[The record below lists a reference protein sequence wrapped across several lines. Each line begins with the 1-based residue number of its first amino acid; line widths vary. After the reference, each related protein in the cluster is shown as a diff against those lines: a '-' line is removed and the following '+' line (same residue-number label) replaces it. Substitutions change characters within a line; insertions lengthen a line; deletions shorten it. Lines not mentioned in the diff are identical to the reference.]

1 MTLRNLERAI
11 ESGLRLALGYEVATF
26 IRTEAE
32 LAAIAAYN
40 PFEPAAVEA
49 ATSFNIA
56 FLKYD
61 LDESRQQKLMALRT
75 EIDDFHAHDR
85 EVYWLCQTGQ
95 SDSTFS
101 NAVLE
106 KSLGIRSTLRG
117 VKTVRQIAE
126 KYTH

>member
-1 MTLRNLERAI
+1 MRQ
-11 ESGLRLALGYEVATF
+11 
-26 IRTEAE
+26 
-32 LAAIAAYN
+32 
-40 PFEPAAVEA
+40 P
-49 ATSFNIA
+49 TSFNIA

-61 LDESRQQKLMALRT
+61 LDEGRQQKLMALRT

-85 EVYWLCQTGQ
+85 EVYWLCRTRQ

-117 VKTVRQIAE
+117 VKTVRQIIE
-126 KYTH
+126 KYIPSAG